1 MSHTLHVKVLTD
13 TPNRDEIVEYYREKV
28 NQIGYKS
35 DCGVNLIF
43 PNNIVVEP
51 GRVTKVGLGISC
63 MMTTECSSGR
73 RGWNELSPYDLVP
86 RSSIVKTDLMLA
98 NGVGI
103 IDPGYRGEIIAAFRS
118 FSDVEVVLEKGTSL
132 VQIVAPDRKPI
143 KVYVVEELDN
153 TERGNKGF
161 GSSTK

>member
-1 MSHTLHVKVLTD
+1 MSHTLRVKVLAD
-13 TPNRDEIVEYYREKV
+13 TPNRDEVIDYYQNKV
-28 NQIGYKS
+28 NEIGYKS

-43 PNNIVVEP
+43 PADIVVEP

-63 MMTTECSSGR
+63 KMTTECRSGR
-73 RGWNELSPYDLVP
+73 QGWYELSPYDLVP

-118 FSDVEVVLEKGTSL
+118 FSDDGVTLEKGTSL

-143 KVYVVEELDN
+143 KVYVVEELDE
-153 TERGNKGF
+153 TERGDKGF